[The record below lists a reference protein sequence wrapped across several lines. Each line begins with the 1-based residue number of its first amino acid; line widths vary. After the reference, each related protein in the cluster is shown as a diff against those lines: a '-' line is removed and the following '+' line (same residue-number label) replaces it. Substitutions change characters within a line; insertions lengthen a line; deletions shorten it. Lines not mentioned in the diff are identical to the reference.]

1 LPRIDVQKVAQTL
14 QILNQQAPFAPL
26 RASSEDLG
34 VGRGGR
40 LLVES
45 LDFSLENGRALIVAG
60 PNGAGKSTLLRAFA
74 GLLPPSRG
82 RWRLTQGGSDSQ
94 EPGALAHYL
103 GHADASKPALTAR
116 ENLEFWRAMLAVPG
130 PVSLHTPDTALAALG
145 AARIVD
151 LPVAYLSAGQRRRVA
166 LARLLVAHRPVWL
179 LDEPTAALDAA
190 AQATLVRLMR
200 AHLAAGGLL
209 VAATHQPLELEGAR
223 ELRIGVRAA
232 LLEPSPAEGGR
243 VEASE

>member
-1 LPRIDVQKVAQTL
+1 MPRIDVQKVAQTL

-45 LDFSLENGRALIVAG
+45 LDFSLENGGALIVAG
-60 PNGAGKSTLLRAFA
+60 PNGAGKSTLLRALA

-82 RWRLTQGGSDSQ
+82 RWRLTQGASDSQ

-151 LPVAYLSAGQRRRVA
+151 LPVAYLSAGQRRRVG
-166 LARLLVAHRPVWL
+166 LARLLLAPRPLWI
-179 LDEPTAALDAA
+179 LDEPLTALDTAG
-190 AQATLVRLMR
+190 QAILNRMMGE
-200 AHLAAGGLL
+200 HLALGGMLI
-209 VAATHQPLELEGAR
+209 AATHAPLGVDALQLTLGETAGA
-223 ELRIGVRAA
+223 
-232 LLEPSPAEGGR
+232 PA
-243 VEASE
+243 